1 MSDSLDDGRILRVLN
16 IIEEYSRG
24 SLLNKREPKFSFRTI
39 DTTHRWACRILWQTN
54 IHKSR

>member
-1 MSDSLDDGRILRVLN
+1 MDFMSDSLDDGRILRVLN

-39 DTTHRWACRILWQTN
+39 DTTHR
-54 IHKSR
+54 